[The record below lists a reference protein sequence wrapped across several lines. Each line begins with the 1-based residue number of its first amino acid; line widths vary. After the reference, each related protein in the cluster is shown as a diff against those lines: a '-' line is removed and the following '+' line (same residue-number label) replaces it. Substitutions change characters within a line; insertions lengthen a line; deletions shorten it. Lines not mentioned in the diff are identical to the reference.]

1 MKTAILIGLLVASTA
16 AGAEA
21 FPHADA
27 GEGKALHAD
36 KCVACHEKDFGGA
49 EGSAI
54 YLRPDRKVHSVSALK
69 SQLTACTTMLSLD
82 LFPEDEANIGAYLN
96 NTYYKFETP

>member
-1 MKTAILIGLLVASTA
+1 MKTTLLFALL
-16 AGAEA
+16 AGSNLAYAEA
-21 FPHADA
+21 FPHADPA
-27 GEGKALHAD
+27 EGKALHAE
-36 KCVACHEKDFGGA
+36 KCIACHEKDFGGE

-54 YLRPDRKVHSVSALK
+54 YLRPDRKVNTVSGLK

-96 NTYYKFETP
+96 NSYYKFETP

>member
-1 MKTAILIGLLVASTA
+1 MKACALSLLLLTSPA
-16 AGAEA
+16 AFAEA
-21 FPHADA
+21 FPHADPA
-27 GEGKALHAD
+27 EGQALHAA
-36 KCVACHEKDFGGA
+36 KCVACHEKDFGGE

-54 YLRPDRKVHSVSALK
+54 YLRPDRKVQSVGALK

-96 NTYYKFETP
+96 GKYYKFDTP